1 MIEIILLIQEIGA
14 PGFLQDAGY
23 TTRKDGLGAAVIQRI
38 LTEVFL
44 RKQDMPEW
52 LNDTITLQGGA
63 SQTVERFNKIRSTIN
78 DGLGAQKGLTNPSLQ
93 AFQRWETDLVF
104 IDEYLKEMTI
114 VYPA

>member
-78 DGLGAQKGLTNPSLQ
+78 DGLGAQKGLTKPFSTSVSKVGN
-93 AFQRWETDLVF
+93 
-104 IDEYLKEMTI
+104 
-114 VYPA
+114 